1 MQAFEFT
8 DHRLQ
13 LANFFRGNGAVGGH
27 HVQQRCSQRQVCGPS
42 RLIQLVGFVL
52 AHHRIVVF
60 QGDRPFKGG
69 KGRGVDAPSGFHA
82 LKQGHFI
89 GACTAIGQQGV
100 ANIGQD
106 TQGAGFVQ
114 HLVGIGQKLGQRNG
128 LHILNRHVHHM
139 LVATNHRLELAAL
152 GVVNFPIAGHH
163 VQQCRSQ
170 DQMRCQPEGSLLSVL
185 RLFRRVFELV
195 QQLQVFRC
203 HVHGRAHDMARP
215 AAALTV
221 CVLSWAIKS
230 QGLDMRVD

>member
-1 MQAFEFT
+1 MQAFEFA
-8 DHRLQ
+8 DHCLQ

-27 HVQQRCSQRQVCGPS
+27 HVQQRCCQRQVCGPS
-42 RLIQLVGFVL
+42 RLIQLIGFVL

-114 HLVGIGQKLGQRNG
+114 HLVGIGQKLGQWNG
-128 LHILNRHVHHM
+128 LHILHRHVHHM
-139 LVATNHRLELAAL
+139 LVATDHRLQLAAL
-152 GVVNFPIAGHH
+152 GVVNLSVAGHH
-163 VQQCRSQ
+163 VQQCRGQ
-170 DQMRCQPEGSLLSVL
+170 HQMRCQPKGGFVSRL
-185 RLFRRVFELV
+185 RIFRRVFELI
-195 QQLQVFRC
+195 QQTQVLC
-203 HVHGRAHDMARP
+203 CQAHDHTSAMPVP
-215 AAALTV
+215 AANLWMG
-221 CVLSWAIKS
+221 VLRWREKNHMWGMPA
-230 QGLDMRVD
+230 R

>member
-1 MQAFEFT
+1 MQAFEFA

-27 HVQQRCSQRQVCGPS
+27 HVQQRCSQRQVGGPS
-42 RLIQLVGFVL
+42 GLIQLIGFVL

-60 QGDRPFKGG
+60 QGNRSFKRG

-106 TQGAGFVQ
+106 TQGTGFVQ

-139 LVATNHRLELAAL
+139 LVATDHRLELAAL
-152 GVVNFPIAGHH
+152 CVVNLSVAGHH

-195 QQLQVFRC
+195 QQPQVLC
-203 HVHGRAHDMARP
+203 GHVHGRTLAMPVP
-215 AAALTV
+215 AAHLWMG
-221 CVLSWAIKS
+221 VLRWREKNHVWGMPA
-230 QGLDMRVD
+230 R